1 MTEKIIK
8 GEFDKLKDRLSNLA
22 ATYEDKASE
31 LDYQMGD
38 DFPFGSPCIRFN
50 VPKGNVP
57 SDKQKCQP
65 KAQHEFIIKGM
76 KITAASKKDAIKKYN
91 HRKNQANTF

>member
-1 MTEKIIK
+1 MSR
-8 GEFDKLKDRLSNLA
+8 KLMSLFSILNMQ
-22 ATYEDKASE
+22 SE

-91 HRKNQANTF
+91 HKKNQANTF